1 MRPLALWLAYFAALH
16 FASQPGP
23 HAYAFAVF
31 GPAVGF
37 LALALTLAHLTRKGR
52 APHA

>member
-1 MRPLALWLAYFAALH
+1 MPYLWPAYFLCLYL
-16 FASQPGP
+16 ASQPGP
-23 HAYAFAVF
+23 AAYFFAVT

>member
-1 MRPLALWLAYFAALH
+1 MRPLALWLAYFAALYL
-16 FASQPGP
+16 AGQPGP
-23 HAYAFAVF
+23 YAYTFAVT

-37 LALALTLAHLTRKGR
+37 LALAVTLARFIRKD